1 MPLSR
6 RAVALSAGLA
16 TALCLPT
23 ATAAATTAATETTA
37 ATAAAHAGPDPQI
50 SRLRGSALMSYPP
63 SAADEV
69 RFTVDA
75 YARHDEPGPAPT
87 ASWGTAHLSHYFA
100 AVWYA
105 IKVDC
110 LMTANS
116 HAAVTGKIVNASEN
130 GQSLLGTRIGFSVA
144 NHGSQDLVG
153 FSGGKSP
160 HKNDAKQLQKCTAPP
175 PFFSTRKGGYKI
187 TSAMRW

>member
-6 RAVALSAGLA
+6 RVVALSAGLA

-23 ATAAATTAATETTA
+23 ATAAAA
-37 ATAAAHAGPDPQI
+37 PDPQI
-50 SRLRGSALMSYPP
+50 SRLRGSALMAYPP

-69 RFTVDA
+69 SFTVDA
-75 YARHDEPGPAPT
+75 YARHDKPGPAPT
-87 ASWGTAHLSHYFA
+87 ASWGTAHLRHYFA
-100 AVWYA
+100 AEKATVWYA

-110 LMTANS
+110 LMTANG

-130 GQSLLGTRIGFSVA
+130 GQALLGTRIGFSVA
-144 NHGSQDLVG
+144 DQGPQDLVG
-153 FSGGKSP
+153 FTGGKSP
-160 HKNDAKQLQKCTAPP
+160 HQNDAKELQKCTAPP

-187 TSAMRW
+187 TTAMHW